1 MGKRWWRGRR
11 PTSIDEV
18 RTVLAAYGT
27 ADRPTL
33 SKFHNEPTDG
43 YASKKEAQRAHE
55 LKLMLQA
62 GLITDLRE
70 QVRYEL
76 IESQEGERPCHY
88 IADFVYRISTTGE
101 SKVEDTKGFRTPE
114 YKIKRKLMLKVHG
127 IQITE
132 I

>member
-76 IESQEGERPCHY
+76 IESQEGEGPCHY
-88 IADFVYRISTTGE
+88 IADFVYRICKTGE
-101 SKVEDTKGFRTPE
+101 EIVEDVKGYETPVF
-114 YKIKRKLMLKVHG
+114 KIKRKLMLKIYG
-127 IQITE
+127 IRVKTV
-132 I
+132 